1 LGPLAL
7 SDIGQNALRLDV
19 LVLLEVIERERRSV
33 ASAGTR
39 PEIHLMTAARRPMP
53 LLLLLLVNSP
63 LFAVGRHH
71 QRRLVSAVL
80 LLLDAAVS
88 AVLRPAGIGI
98 QRMFRSPLAAVVII
112 IRLIVVIVMVL
123 VIAGR

>member
-1 LGPLAL
+1 
-7 SDIGQNALRLDV
+7 LDV

-39 PEIHLMTAARRPMP
+39 TVIHLMTADRRSMP
-53 LLLLLLVNSP
+53 LLLLLVVNSP
-63 LFAVGRHH
+63 LFAAGRHH

-80 LLLDAAVS
+80 PLLLLDAAVS
-88 AVLRPAGIGI
+88 TVLRAAGIGI
-98 QRMFRSPLAAVVII
+98 QRVFRSPLAAVVII

>member
-1 LGPLAL
+1 MGPLAL

-39 PEIHLMTAARRPMP
+39 PVIHLMTADRRPVP

-63 LFAVGRHH
+63 LFAAGRHH

-80 LLLDAAVS
+80 LLLLDAAIS
-88 AVLRPAGIGI
+88 AVLRSAGIGI
-98 QRMFRSPLAAVVII
+98 QRVFRSPLAAVIII
-112 IRLIVVIVMVL
+112 IRLIVVIVMV
-123 VIAGR
+123 IAGW

>member
-1 LGPLAL
+1 MGPLAL

-19 LVLLEVIERERRSV
+19 LVLLEVIERERRGV

-39 PEIHLMTAARRPMP
+39 PVIHLMTAGRRPVP
-53 LLLLLLVNSP
+53 LLVVVVNSP
-63 LFAVGRHH
+63 LFAAGRHH

-80 LLLDAAVS
+80 LLLLLDAAVT
-88 AVLRPAGIGI
+88 AVLRPAGI
-98 QRMFRSPLAAVVII
+98 RVERVFRSPLAAVII